1 MLQSKIFVISRL
13 KFNYLQPL
21 FRLRNISDPVLLD
34 SGEDAIFECIF
45 DANPIKYDGI
55 HWLRHDKESDEEVI
69 VSDGSRRVSIDWD
82 DISGNIVKTRLVVR
96 NVTVQDAGRIFCVFS
111 NGYGKETRGETYLL
125 VKRKYLHQSFQ
136 FPFPFGNDKLI

>member
-1 MLQSKIFVISRL
+1 MHSQLQPKPISRL
-13 KFNYLQPL
+13 G
-21 FRLRNISDPVLLD
+21 NISDPVLVN
-34 SGEDAIFECIF
+34 SGEDAVFECTF

-55 HWLRHDKESDEEVI
+55 RWLRHDKESDEEVI
-69 VSDGSRRVSIDWD
+69 VSDGSRRFSIDWD

-136 FPFPFGNDKLI
+136 FPLPFGNDKFI

>member
-1 MLQSKIFVISRL
+1 MIAASQQLFD
-13 KFNYLQPL
+13 
-21 FRLRNISDPVLLD
+21 FRLITVSQPVLLD
-34 SGEDAIFECIF
+34 SLDDAMFECMF
-45 DANPIKYDGI
+45 DANPVIYEGI
-55 HWLRHDKESDEEVI
+55 RWVQQEKESDEEVI

>member
-1 MLQSKIFVISRL
+1 M
-13 KFNYLQPL
+13 
-21 FRLRNISDPVLLD
+21 RNISDPVLLD